1 MDYYNYYNEPG
12 FFNQHGIKIGIGV
25 IIIIVILVFYF
36 TRKSGGEKVVEEATT
51 DDEEPVIR
59 EGSQRQLGGAGGLV
73 RPRLAVEAKFKN
85 QVMDPSPQVFDTAA
99 RMSFNT
105 LNTDSDELITADE
118 IPDGDLKEEIL
129 GYDVNGDGN
138 IDLDEYKEYFKNR
151 KKE

>member
-12 FFNQHGIKIGIGV
+12 FFNQHGIKIGIAV

-36 TRKSGGEKVVEEATT
+36 TRKSGGDKVVEEPTT
-51 DDEEPVIR
+51 DDEASDAR
-59 EGSQRQLGGAGGLV
+59 RA
-73 RPRLAVEAKFKN
+73 RLAVEAKFKN
-85 QVMDPSPQVFDTAA
+85 QVTDPSPGVFDTAA
-99 RMSFNT
+99 KMSFNT
-105 LNTDSDELITADE
+105 LNANRDEMITPEE

>member
-36 TRKSGGEKVVEEATT
+36 TRKTGGDKVVEEATAE
-51 DDEEPVIR
+51 DEEPVSAPR
-59 EGSQRQLGGAGGLV
+59 KGDLGASRV
-73 RPRLAVEAKFKN
+73 RLAVQGKFKN

>member
-51 DDEEPVIR
+51 DDEEPV
-59 EGSQRQLGGAGGLV
+59 SAPGA
-73 RPRLAVEAKFKN
+73 RSARLAVEAKFKN

-118 IPDGDLKEEIL
+118 IPDGDLKTEIL

>member
-36 TRKSGGEKVVEEATT
+36 TRKTDGDKVVEEATT
-51 DDEEPVIR
+51 EDEEPVSAPR
-59 EGSQRQLGGAGGLV
+59 KGDLGASRV
-73 RPRLAVEAKFKN
+73 RLAVQGKFKN